1 MTTVTV
7 RQLWRF
13 PVKSMGGTPVD
24 AVHIDRRGVHADR
37 LWAVRDLDNDITA
50 SGRRIPA
57 LLKCTAR
64 YVEEPGHDAGPG
76 NVPAVVID
84 FPDGSQGRSSDNDID
99 DRLSEVAGRPVRLTA
114 LPQESDTSVHRLR
127 LRQSLAAYAPSE
139 VRQDFGLADTDKLPD
154 TSIFSVKEVAT
165 LARFSTPPG
174 TFVDLSPVHLLST
187 TSLTSLS
194 ADGEG
199 FDARRFRPNVL
210 VDVDVDRQQAA
221 AEFPE
226 AGWTGA
232 RLEIGDAALRV
243 SGATIRCVVP
253 TRPQPGI
260 DLDRSIT
267 RLLAERTDRFLGVYA
282 DVVRPG
288 TVRVG
293 DVVQVHLPEPP
304 SALHRAASAVGRQ
317 AQRRLQWVLEATV
330 LRGR

>member
-13 PVKSMGGTPVD
+13 PVKSMGGTSVD
-24 AVHIDRRGVHADR
+24 EVRIDRRGVHADR
-37 LWAVRDLDNDITA
+37 LWAVRDLDNDVTA
-50 SGRRIPA
+50 SGRRLPA

-64 YVEEPGHDAGPG
+64 YVAEPGGDAGPG
-76 NVPAVVID
+76 NVPAVLID
-84 FPDGSQGRSSDNDID
+84 FPDGSQGCSTDTDID
-99 DRLSEVAGRPVRLTA
+99 DRLSEVAGRPVRLTP
-114 LPQESDTSVHRLR
+114 LPPESDTSMQRLR
-127 LRQSLAAYAPSE
+127 LQQTLAAYAPSE
-139 VRQDFGLADTDKLPD
+139 VRRDFGLTDTDKLPD
-154 TSIFSVKEVAT
+154 TSIFSMKEVAT

-187 TSLTSLS
+187 TSMTSLS
-194 ADGEG
+194 GAGDGL
-199 FDARRFRPNVL
+199 DARRFRPNVR
-210 VDVDVDRQQAA
+210 VDIAHAA
-221 AEFPE
+221 TDFPE

-232 RLEIGDAALRV
+232 RLDVGGAALRV
-243 SGATIRCVVP
+243 SGPTIRCVIP

-282 DVVRPG
+282 DVARPG

-293 DVVQVHLPEPP
+293 DVVHVHLPQPP
-304 SALHRAASAVGRQ
+304 STLRRATSAAGKQ
-317 AQRRLQWVLEATV
+317 AQRRLQWLLEATV